1 MYIISQMP
9 LCRLLLVTFIGS
21 CLAACATR
29 VASPNWSEISS
40 SIEARTG
47 RGLRLE
53 HDSRDIFEEISL
65 DDGVTEDE
73 AVAIALWN
81 NAAFQADLA
90 TLGFARADLIEAGL
104 LRNPILSVFFPLGP
118 KQLESTA
125 TWPIEAIWQ
134 RPRRVAAA
142 TFDAQKVAENLVKH
156 GLDLARDVRG
166 AHAEVLLTQE
176 RLRLAEEAMR
186 LRQSIA
192 RITDARLRAGDISM
206 LETNVAVS
214 RSRMAEEQAQRF
226 RHEARAAIDHIR
238 FLLGMKPEERAF
250 DVTPSS
256 TELREPDEFK
266 ELLADAFA
274 SRPDLR
280 AAELALQAAG
290 ERAGLEEAK
299 ILNLSAMLDI
309 NGEGTEGF
317 EAGPGLLVELPIF
330 NTNQAGRAR
339 AQTELDYAA
348 QQYIAV
354 QQRIASEVQRA
365 RTRFRQAVDALRFW
379 RHNILPPLEE
389 TVRQAALAHASG
401 EVSGLFVIEAT
412 LQRVEASLQSA
423 VVEADLRRARSELNR
438 SIGRKRF

>member
-9 LCRLLLVTFIGS
+9 LCRLLLVTFTGS

-29 VASPNWSEISS
+29 VASPNRSGISS

-47 RGLRLE
+47 HGLRLE

-226 RHEARAAIDHIR
+226 RSAVAPRGLSRDEIGLAGFHQPALRARRRSRRRVRSRGDPFARFPGRIR
-238 FLLGMKPEERAF
+238 DRTRHRGPQRHHAGQSL
-250 DVTPSS
+250 PSS
-256 TELREPDEFK
+256 
-266 ELLADAFA
+266 
-274 SRPDLR
+274 
-280 AAELALQAAG
+280 G
-290 ERAGLEEAK
+290 
-299 ILNLSAMLDI
+299 
-309 NGEGTEGF
+309 
-317 EAGPGLLVELPIF
+317 
-330 NTNQAGRAR
+330 NQ
-339 AQTELDYAA
+339 
-348 QQYIAV
+348 
-354 QQRIASEVQRA
+354 
-365 RTRFRQAVDALRFW
+365 
-379 RHNILPPLEE
+379 
-389 TVRQAALAHASG
+389 
-401 EVSGLFVIEAT
+401 
-412 LQRVEASLQSA
+412 
-423 VVEADLRRARSELNR
+423 
-438 SIGRKRF
+438 